1 MKSKGIKVI
10 IIVVL
15 LTVSVVVY
23 ADVNYNRIGPGG
35 RLYYYLFPFLTPAD
49 SAASNIPIGKFIGS
63 KAEVEKV
70 EEANLNYQAALILY
84 ERDNNPYGIEKFTVD
99 LPESKS
105 VDPNSLSPAEKS
117 KLINL
122 GLWDGKGKI
131 SFVATLKVGSKIKEK
146 EEAVI
151 NELINLKEKYPKL
164 FDDAAQKVEKFKQN
178 SSPEK
183 FLKEISNENERKIAA
198 DILFIKKIS
207 GITVRSEADLKN
219 LRKNVEVLKQI
230 TRSGSFLEIKEK
242 LRNDIKDSVI
252 GIRISG
258 NKAILVYGIP
268 DALYTQIRK
277 FVKIGDTYKL
287 YTITNLKHTKLL
299 NEELEKY
306 WEEKINPG
314 H

>member
-1 MKSKGIKVI
+1 MKNKGIKVL

-15 LTVSVVVY
+15 LAVSVVVY

-35 RLYYYLFPFLTPAD
+35 KLYCYFLPFLTPTD
-49 SAASNIPIGKFIGS
+49 STASDIPIGEFIGS

-70 EEANLNYQAALILY
+70 EEANLNYQAALIVY

-99 LPESKS
+99 LPESKT
-105 VDPNSLSPAEKS
+105 VDPNSLPLAERS

-122 GLWDGKGKI
+122 GLWDGRGKV
-131 SFVATLKVGSKIKEK
+131 SFLATFEAGIKIKEK

-151 NELINLKEKYPKL
+151 NELINLKEKCPKL
-164 FDDAAQKVEKFKQN
+164 FDDAVQRVEQFKQN
-178 SSPEK
+178 SSPEEFLSK
-183 FLKEISNENERKIAA
+183 FSNENERKIAA

-230 TRSGSFLEIKEK
+230 TRNGIFLEIKEK

-252 GIRISG
+252 GIRVSG
-258 NKAILVYGIP
+258 NKAILVYGTP

-287 YTITNLKHTKLL
+287 YTITNVKHTKLL
-299 NEELEKY
+299 NEKLEKY

>member
-1 MKSKGIKVI
+1 MKSKKVI

-15 LTVSVVVY
+15 IAVLLAVY

-35 RLYYYLFPFLTPAD
+35 KLYYYLLPFLTPTD
-49 SAASNIPIGKFIGS
+49 STTSDIPIGKFIGS
-63 KAEVEKV
+63 KTEVEKV

-84 ERDNNPYGIEKFTVD
+84 ERDDNPYGIEKFTVD
-99 LPESKS
+99 LPESRT

-131 SFVATLKVGSKIKEK
+131 SFVATLKAGIKIKEK

-151 NELINLKEKYPKL
+151 NELINFKEKYPKL
-164 FDDAAQKVEKFKQN
+164 FDNAAQRVEKLKRN
-178 SSPEK
+178 SSSEK

-230 TRSGSFLEIKEK
+230 TKNGSFLEIKKK

-268 DALYTQIRK
+268 DGLYTQIRK

-287 YTITNLKHTKLL
+287 YTITNVKHTKLL

-306 WEEKINPG
+306 WEEKINSG